1 MTRVVFIWSGGGN
14 RNSSCVNLDY
24 CSTRPRVLTPFP
36 PEPEGVGAVRLLVAD
51 GSGRVMTT
59 SLPESGD
66 HGLPCGQHREVE
78 CALSHSFLYVEV
90 VPMPTGY
97 KSPGFSRATTGAAP
111 TTRIGGKCLQRERSP
126 GSLWRTVVEFRS
138 GHCGHSSTRA
148 GVVTKSHNPTHV
160 FGPNKATSRKVRD

>member
-1 MTRVVFIWSGGGN
+1 M
-14 RNSSCVNLDY
+14 
-24 CSTRPRVLTPFP
+24 
-36 PEPEGVGAVRLLVAD
+36 RLLVAD

-148 GVVTKSHNPTHV
+148 GVVTNHITQHMSLALTKQLAGRFETRPL
-160 FGPNKATSRKVRD
+160 GPEGGAGSRIVCGTAARSVAERKLYGGGSL